1 MKKQDGISFSENS
14 LLDRNFSLDNFNGPL
29 DLLLTLVKKKN
40 ISIFEVDLVDLATQ
54 YLAIISEITR
64 KNIDIASEYLVIAA
78 DLIYIK
84 SKLILEDK
92 EAELEVEEDKL
103 KLLKLLAEY
112 EEFKNLSIK
121 LKEQEEKRKEIFI
134 KKASDTTNFVKE
146 IDESILDGYG
156 TSIKLITILRKMF
169 ERTQADKLRKI
180 KFETFNVSPSE
191 RTKEIRK
198 LIDNNGDNEIT
209 FELLFSVPTLNH
221 FVITLIAIL
230 DMSRKE
236 ELILKQVNQ
245 FEEIKI
251 YKGGMY

>member
-1 MKKQDGISFSENS
+1 MKKQERIISSENS

-54 YLAIISEITR
+54 YLAIISEVTR
-64 KNIDIASEYLVIAA
+64 KNIDIASEYLVIAS

-92 EAELEVEEDKL
+92 EAALEVEEDKL
-103 KLLKLLAEY
+103 KLLRLLAEY

-121 LKEQEEKRKEIFI
+121 LREQEEKRSEIFI
-134 KKASDTTNFVKE
+134 KEASDTTDFIKE
-146 IDESILDGYG
+146 IDDSALDGYG
-156 TSIKLITILRKMF
+156 TSIKLITTLRKMF

-180 KFETFNVSPSE
+180 KFETFNLSPSE
-191 RTKEIRK
+191 RKKEIRK
-198 LIDNNGDNEIT
+198 LIDNNGNKDIT
-209 FELLFSVPTLNH
+209 FELLFSVPTINH

-236 ELILKQVNQ
+236 ELILKQVGQ

-251 YKGGMY
+251 YKGEMY

>member
-1 MKKQDGISFSENS
+1 MKKQERIISSENS

-54 YLAIISEITR
+54 YLAIISEVTR
-64 KNIDIASEYLVIAA
+64 KNIDIASEYLVIAS

-92 EAELEVEEDKL
+92 EAALEVEEDKL
-103 KLLKLLAEY
+103 KLLRLLAEY

-121 LKEQEEKRKEIFI
+121 LREQEEKRSEIFI
-134 KKASDTTNFVKE
+134 KEASDTTDFIKE
-146 IDESILDGYG
+146 IDDSALDGYG

-180 KFETFNVSPSE
+180 KFETFNLSPSE
-191 RTKEIRK
+191 RKKEIRK
-198 LIDNNGDNEIT
+198 LIDNNGNKDIT
-209 FELLFSVPTLNH
+209 FELLFSVPTINH

-236 ELILKQVNQ
+236 ELILKQVDQ

-251 YKGGMY
+251 YKGEMY

>member
-1 MKKQDGISFSENS
+1 MKKQEIISSKDS
-14 LLDRNFSLDNFNGPL
+14 LLDHNFSLDNFNGPL

-54 YLAIISEITR
+54 YLAIISEITK

-103 KLLKLLAEY
+103 KFLRLLAEY

-121 LKEQEEKRKEIFI
+121 LREQEEKRNEIFI
-134 KKASDTTNFVKE
+134 KEVSNTTHFIKE
-146 IDESILDGYG
+146 IDEAALDGYG

-180 KFETFNVSPSE
+180 KFETFNLSPSE
-191 RTKEIRK
+191 RKKEIRK
-198 LIDNNGDNEIT
+198 LIDSNGNNDIT
-209 FELLFSVPTLNH
+209 FELLFSVPTINH

-236 ELILKQVNQ
+236 ELILEQVDQ

-251 YKGGMY
+251 YKGEMY

>member
-1 MKKQDGISFSENS
+1 MKKQETFMTSES
-14 LLDRNFSLDNFNGPL
+14 LWDHNFSLDNFNGPL
-29 DLLLTLVKKKN
+29 DLLLSLVKKKN

-54 YLAIISEITR
+54 YLAIITEVTR
-64 KNIDIASEYLVIAA
+64 RNIDVASEYLVIAS

-103 KLLKLLAEY
+103 KLLKLLIEY

-121 LKEQEEKRKEIFI
+121 LREQELKRKEIFI
-134 KKASDTTNFVKE
+134 KEISDTNNFIKE
-146 IDESILDGYG
+146 LDESILDGYG

-180 KFETFNVSPSE
+180 KFETFNLSPSE
-191 RTKEIRK
+191 RKRQIRK
-198 LIDNNGDNEIT
+198 LIDENGTNEIT

-230 DMSRKE
+230 DMARKE
-236 ELILKQVNQ
+236 ELILKQIDQ

-251 YKGGMY
+251 YKGEMY

>member
-1 MKKQDGISFSENS
+1 MKNQEKIISSESS

-54 YLAIISEITR
+54 YLAIISEVTR

-103 KLLKLLAEY
+103 KLLRLLAEY
-112 EEFKNLSIK
+112 EEFKNLSAK
-121 LKEQEEKRKEIFI
+121 LREQEEKRNEVFI
-134 KKASDTTNFVKE
+134 KEVSDTTDFIKD
-146 IDESILDGYG
+146 IDDSALDGYG

-180 KFETFNVSPSE
+180 KFETFNLSPSE
-191 RTKEIRK
+191 RKKEIRQ
-198 LIDNNGDNEIT
+198 LIDNNGDKEIT
-209 FELLFSVPTLNH
+209 FELLFSVPTINH

-236 ELILKQVNQ
+236 ELVLKQVDQ

-251 YKGGMY
+251 YKGEMY

>member
-1 MKKQDGISFSENS
+1 MKKQEITKTSEDL
-14 LLDRNFSLDNFNGPL
+14 LLDHNFSLDNFNGPL

-54 YLAIISEITR
+54 YLSIISEITK
-64 KNIDIASEYLVIAA
+64 KNIDVASEYLVIAS

-134 KKASDTTNFVKE
+134 KKSSDTSSFIKE
-146 IDESILDGYG
+146 IDESVLDGYG
-156 TSIKLITILRKMF
+156 TSIKLITTLRKMF
-169 ERTQADKLRKI
+169 ERTQADKLRRI
-180 KFETFNVSPSE
+180 KFETFNLSPSE
-191 RTKEIRK
+191 RKKQIRE
-198 LIDNNGDNEIT
+198 LIDANNSNEIK
-209 FELLFSVPTLNH
+209 FELLFSVPTINH
-221 FVITLIAIL
+221 FVITLIAVL
-230 DMSRKE
+230 DMTRKE
-236 ELILKQVNQ
+236 ELILKQIDQ

-251 YKGGMY
+251 YKGEMY

>member
-1 MKKQDGISFSENS
+1 MKKQEGIISSNDS

-54 YLAIISEITR
+54 YLAIISDVTR

-92 EAELEVEEDKL
+92 EAEQEVEEDKL
-103 KLLKLLAEY
+103 KLLRLLAEY

-121 LKEQEEKRKEIFI
+121 LREQEEKRKEIFI
-134 KKASDTTNFVKE
+134 KEASDTTDFIKE
-146 IDESILDGYG
+146 IDESALDGYG

-180 KFETFNVSPSE
+180 KFETFNLSPSE
-191 RTKEIRK
+191 RKKEIRK
-198 LIDNNGDNEIT
+198 LIDSNGNNEIT
-209 FELLFSVPTLNH
+209 FEMLFSVPTLNH

-236 ELILKQVNQ
+236 ELILKQVDQ

-251 YKGGMY
+251 YKGEMY

>member
-1 MKKQDGISFSENS
+1 MKKQENLTTYDDS
-14 LLDRNFSLDNFNGPL
+14 LLDHNFSLDNFNGPL

-54 YLAIISEITR
+54 YLSIIAEVTK

-84 SKLILEDK
+84 SKLILEDR

-103 KLLKLLAEY
+103 RLLKLLIEY

-121 LKEQEEKRKEIFI
+121 LREQEQKRKEIFI
-134 KKASDTTNFVKE
+134 KELSNTEYFIKE

-156 TSIKLITILRKMF
+156 TATKLITILRKMF

-180 KFETFNVSPSE
+180 KFETFNLSPSE
-191 RTKEIRK
+191 RKKQIRQ
-198 LIDNNGDNEIT
+198 LIDNNKSDEIT

-236 ELILKQVNQ
+236 ELILQQIEQ
-245 FEEIKI
+245 FDEIKI
-251 YKGGMY
+251 YKGEMY